1 MCKFCS
7 NQKNTKFKLLDIKPI
22 PFFIPPKTFAYSSE
36 LQESPDTSTKPIRS
50 QESPDTST
58 KPIRSQESP
67 DTSTKPIRSQ
77 ESPDTSTEPIR
88 PQESASAS
96 AKPIRPQESTGAS
109 VKPIRPQESTGTS
122 VKPIRPQESTGAS
135 VKPIRPQESTGT
147 SVKPIRPQESTDAS
161 VKPIRPQE
169 STDASVKPLK
179 TQKSSRVL
187 LRLSDTFN
195 NPPTPKKFILSQDNS
210 QLLYSQKE
218 SHYQI
223 DTSNNIEIKTNEI
236 KKLLCDY
243 QLTNLY
249 IILFLEDIHIKGFIL
264 HISKDLVTIIGPNIK
279 VESNS
284 TDNLIESPN
293 RINVKIETI
302 QGIGDVGAS
311 LSS

>member
-1 MCKFCS
+1 
-7 NQKNTKFKLLDIKPI
+7 
-22 PFFIPPKTFAYSSE
+22 
-36 LQESPDTSTKPIRS
+36 
-50 QESPDTST
+50 
-58 KPIRSQESP
+58 
-67 DTSTKPIRSQ
+67 
-77 ESPDTSTEPIR
+77 PIR

>member
-7 NQKNTKFKLLDIKPI
+7 NQKNTKFKLFDIKPI
-22 PFFIPPKTFAYSSE
+22 PFFIPPKSFANSSE

-50 QESPDTST
+50 QESPGTSA
-58 KPIRSQESP
+58 KPIRSQGSP
-67 DTSTKPIRSQ
+67 DTSTKPIR
-77 ESPDTSTEPIR
+77 
-88 PQESASAS
+88 PQEF
-96 AKPIRPQESTGAS
+96 TDAS
-109 VKPIRPQESTGTS
+109 VKPIRPQEFTDASVKPIRPQEFTDASVKPIRPQEFTDASVKPIRPQEFTDASVKPIRPQEFTDAS

-135 VKPIRPQESTGT
+135 
-147 SVKPIRPQESTDAS
+147 A
-161 VKPIRPQE
+161 
-169 STDASVKPLK
+169 KPLK
-179 TQKSSRVL
+179 KQKSSRVL
-187 LRLSDTFN
+187 LKLSDTFN
-195 NPPTPKKFILSQDNS
+195 KTPTSKKFILSQDNS
-210 QLLYSQKE
+210 QLLYSQEE

-243 QLTNLY
+243 QSTNLY

-264 HISKDLVTIIGPNIK
+264 QISKDLVTIIGPNIK

-284 TDNLIESPN
+284 TDNLIGLPN
-293 RINVKIETI
+293 KINVKLEMI

>member
-7 NQKNTKFKLLDIKPI
+7 NQKNTQFKLFDIKPI
-22 PFFIPPKTFAYSSE
+22 PFFIPPKTFAYSSGP
-36 LQESPDTSTKPIRS
+36 QEAPDTSTEPIRPQGSPDTSTKPIRPQEAPDTS
-50 QESPDTST
+50 TEPIRPQESPDTST
-58 KPIRSQESP
+58 E
-67 DTSTKPIRSQ
+67 PIRSQ

-88 PQESASAS
+88 SQEAPDTSTEPIRSQES
-96 AKPIRPQESTGAS
+96 PD
-109 VKPIRPQESTGTS
+109 
-122 VKPIRPQESTGAS
+122 
-135 VKPIRPQESTGT
+135 T

-161 VKPIRPQE
+161 
-169 STDASVKPLK
+169 AKPLK
-179 TQKSSRVL
+179 TPKSSRVL
-187 LRLSDTFN
+187 LRLSDIFN

-223 DTSNNIEIKTNEI
+223 DTSNNIEIKTTEI

-284 TDNLIESPN
+284 TDNLIGSPN
-293 RINVKIETI
+293 RINVKIDMI

>member
-7 NQKNTKFKLLDIKPI
+7 NQKNTKFKLFDIKPI

-67 DTSTKPIRSQ
+67 DTSTKPIRPQ
-77 ESPDTSTEPIR
+77 ESASVSAKLIR
-88 PQESASAS
+88 PQES
-96 AKPIRPQESTGAS
+96 PD
-109 VKPIRPQESTGTS
+109 
-122 VKPIRPQESTGAS
+122 
-135 VKPIRPQESTGT
+135 T

-161 VKPIRPQE
+161 VKQIRPQE
-169 STDASVKPLK
+169 STGASAKPLK
-179 TQKSSRVL
+179 TPKSSRVL
-187 LRLSDTFN
+187 LRLSDIFN

-223 DTSNNIEIKTNEI
+223 DTSNNIEIKTTEI

-284 TDNLIESPN
+284 TDNLIGSPN
-293 RINVKIETI
+293 KINVKIEMI

>member
-7 NQKNTKFKLLDIKPI
+7 NQKNTKFKLFDIKPI
-22 PFFIPPKTFAYSSE
+22 PFFIPPKSFANSSE

-50 QESPDTST
+50 QESPGTSA
-58 KPIRSQESP
+58 KPIRSQGSP
-67 DTSTKPIRSQ
+67 DTSTKPIR
-77 ESPDTSTEPIR
+77 
-88 PQESASAS
+88 PQEF
-96 AKPIRPQESTGAS
+96 TDAS
-109 VKPIRPQESTGTS
+109 VKPIRPQEFTDASVKPIRPQEFTDAS

-135 VKPIRPQESTGT
+135 
-147 SVKPIRPQESTDAS
+147 A
-161 VKPIRPQE
+161 
-169 STDASVKPLK
+169 KPLK
-179 TQKSSRVL
+179 KQKSSRVL
-187 LRLSDTFN
+187 LKLSDTFN
-195 NPPTPKKFILSQDNS
+195 KTPTSKKFILSQDNS
-210 QLLYSQKE
+210 QLLYSQEE

-243 QLTNLY
+243 QSTNLY

-264 HISKDLVTIIGPNIK
+264 QISKDLVTIIGPNIK

-284 TDNLIESPN
+284 TDNLIGLPN
-293 RINVKIETI
+293 KINVKLEMI

>member
-7 NQKNTKFKLLDIKPI
+7 NQKNTKFKLFDIKPI
-22 PFFIPPKTFAYSSE
+22 PFFIPTKTFAYSSE
-36 LQESPDTSTKPIRS
+36 L
-50 QESPDTST
+50 
-58 KPIRSQESP
+58 
-67 DTSTKPIRSQ
+67 Q

-96 AKPIRPQESTGAS
+96 AKPIRSQES
-109 VKPIRPQESTGTS
+109 PD
-122 VKPIRPQESTGAS
+122 
-135 VKPIRPQESTGT
+135 T

-161 VKPIRPQE
+161 VKQIRPQESPDTSVKPIRPQE
-169 STDASVKPLK
+169 STDASVKQIRPQESTGASAKPLK
-179 TQKSSRVL
+179 TPKSSRVL
-187 LRLSDTFN
+187 LRLSDIFN

-218 SHYQI
+218 PHYQI
-223 DTSNNIEIKTNEI
+223 DTSNNIEIKTTEI

-284 TDNLIESPN
+284 TDNLIGSPN
-293 RINVKIETI
+293 RINVKIEMI

>member
-7 NQKNTKFKLLDIKPI
+7 NQKNTKFKLFDIKPI
-22 PFFIPPKTFAYSSE
+22 PFFIPPKSFAYSSE
-36 LQESPDTSTKPIRS
+36 LQESPDI
-50 QESPDTST
+50 
-58 KPIRSQESP
+58 
-67 DTSTKPIRSQ
+67 STKPIRSQ

-88 PQESASAS
+88 PQESAGAS
-96 AKPIRPQESTGAS
+96 AKPIRPQESAGAS
-109 VKPIRPQESTGTS
+109 AKPIRPQETASAS

-135 VKPIRPQESTGT
+135 VKPIRPQEST
-147 SVKPIRPQESTDAS
+147 DAS
-161 VKPIRPQE
+161 
-169 STDASVKPLK
+169 AKPLK

-187 LRLSDTFN
+187 LKLSDTFN
-195 NPPTPKKFILSQDNS
+195 NPHPPKKFILSQDKS

-223 DTSNNIEIKTNEI
+223 DTSNNIEIKTTEI

-284 TDNLIESPN
+284 TDNLIGSPN
-293 RINVKIETI
+293 RINVKIEMI

-311 LSS
+311 FSS

>member
-7 NQKNTKFKLLDIKPI
+7 NQKNTKFKLFDIKPI

-36 LQESPDTSTKPIRS
+36 LQESPDTSTKPIRP
-50 QESPDTST
+50 QESASVSA
-58 KPIRSQESP
+58 KL
-67 DTSTKPIRSQ
+67 
-77 ESPDTSTEPIR
+77 IR
-88 PQESASAS
+88 PQES
-96 AKPIRPQESTGAS
+96 PD
-109 VKPIRPQESTGTS
+109 
-122 VKPIRPQESTGAS
+122 
-135 VKPIRPQESTGT
+135 T

-161 VKPIRPQE
+161 VKQIRPQE
-169 STDASVKPLK
+169 STDASVKQIRPQESTGASAKPLK
-179 TQKSSRVL
+179 TPKSSRVL
-187 LRLSDTFN
+187 LRLSDIFN

-223 DTSNNIEIKTNEI
+223 DTSNNIEIKTTEI

-284 TDNLIESPN
+284 TDNLIGSPN
-293 RINVKIETI
+293 KINVKIEMI

>member
-1 MCKFCS
+1 GAS
-7 NQKNTKFKLLDIKPI
+7 
-22 PFFIPPKTFAYSSE
+22 A
-36 LQESPDTSTKPIRS
+36 KPIRP
-50 QESPDTST
+50 QESAGASA
-58 KPIRSQESP
+58 KPIRPQESAGA
-67 DTSTKPIRSQ
+67 SAKPIRPQ
-77 ESPDTSTEPIR
+77 ESAGASTKPIR

-96 AKPIRPQESTGAS
+96 AKPIRPQESAS
-109 VKPIRPQESTGTS
+109 
-122 VKPIRPQESTGAS
+122 AS
-135 VKPIRPQESTGT
+135 
-147 SVKPIRPQESTDAS
+147 A
-161 VKPIRPQE
+161 
-169 STDASVKPLK
+169 KPLK

-187 LRLSDTFN
+187 LKLSDTFN
-195 NPPTPKKFILSQDNS
+195 NPPTPKKFILSQDDA

-223 DTSNNIEIKTNEI
+223 DKSNNIEIKTTEI

-284 TDNLIESPN
+284 TDNLIGSPN
-293 RINVKIETI
+293 RINVKIEMI
-302 QGIGDVGAS
+302 QGIGDVGVS

>member
-1 MCKFCS
+1 MFKFCS
-7 NQKNTKFKLLDIKPI
+7 NQKNTKFKLFDIKPI
-22 PFFIPPKTFAYSSE
+22 PFFIPPKSFAYSSE
-36 LQESPDTSTKPIRS
+36 LQESPDI
-50 QESPDTST
+50 
-58 KPIRSQESP
+58 
-67 DTSTKPIRSQ
+67 STKPIRSQ

-88 PQESASAS
+88 PQESAGAS
-96 AKPIRPQESTGAS
+96 VKPIRPQESAGAS
-109 VKPIRPQESTGTS
+109 VKPIRPQESTDAS

-135 VKPIRPQESTGT
+135 VKPIRPQEST
-147 SVKPIRPQESTDAS
+147 DAPA
-161 VKPIRPQE
+161 K
-169 STDASVKPLK
+169 TLK

-187 LRLSDTFN
+187 LKLSDTFN
-195 NPPTPKKFILSQDNS
+195 NPPTPKKFILSQDDS

-218 SHYQI
+218 SNYQI
-223 DTSNNIEIKTNEI
+223 DKYNNIEIKTTEI

-284 TDNLIESPN
+284 TDNLIGSPN
-293 RINVKIETI
+293 RINVKIEMI
-302 QGIGDVGAS
+302 QGIGDVGVS

>member
-7 NQKNTKFKLLDIKPI
+7 NQKNTKFKLFDIKPI

-58 KPIRSQESP
+58 E
-67 DTSTKPIRSQ
+67 
-77 ESPDTSTEPIR
+77 
-88 PQESASAS
+88 
-96 AKPIRPQESTGAS
+96 PIRPQESTGAS
-109 VKPIRPQESTGTS
+109 VKPLRPQESTGTS
-122 VKPIRPQESTGAS
+122 A
-135 VKPIRPQESTGT
+135 
-147 SVKPIRPQESTDAS
+147 
-161 VKPIRPQE
+161 
-169 STDASVKPLK
+169 KPLK
-179 TQKSSRVL
+179 TPKSSRVL
-187 LRLSDTFN
+187 LRLSDIFN

-223 DTSNNIEIKTNEI
+223 DTSNNIEIKTTEI

-284 TDNLIESPN
+284 TDNLIGSPN
-293 RINVKIETI
+293 RINVKIEMI